1 MWVNGQGRDRSGR
14 DPGASHEA
22 ARLQVS
28 GQLDRLRQHL
38 DAVLLA
44 VLADGPAHGYALIQ
58 EVRRR
63 SGETF
68 DLAEGTL
75 YPALHR
81 LEGAKL
87 VTSSWEKAAGRR
99 RRVYTLTKRGHR
111 ALETERETWR
121 SFATSLSNV
130 LGVEPWPA

>member
-1 MWVNGQGRDRSGR
+1 VR
-14 DPGASHEA
+14 DPGRDHPQRSSQPA
-22 ARLQVS
+22 

-38 DAVLLA
+38 DGVLLA

-63 SGETF
+63 SGEAF
-68 DLAEGTL
+68 DLPEGTL

-99 RRVYTLTKRGHR
+99 RRVYTLTNRGR
-111 ALETERETWR
+111 GALETERESWR
-121 SFATSLSNV
+121 SFASSLSSV
-130 LGVEPWPA
+130 LGVQPWPA